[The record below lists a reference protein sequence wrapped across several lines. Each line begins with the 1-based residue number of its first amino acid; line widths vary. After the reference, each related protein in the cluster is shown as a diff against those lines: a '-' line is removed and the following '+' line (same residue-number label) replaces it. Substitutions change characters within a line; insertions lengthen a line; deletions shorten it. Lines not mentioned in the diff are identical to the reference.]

1 MALPTFINSRKNAKG
16 HSEGS
21 LWLGTIN
28 SSHEVTAYT
37 LMSRTSSLTVTPNG
51 TKTKYQDDTAAT
63 YREHEVVND
72 YNIEA
77 TFLEGGEDVRQL
89 FQASGNTLKDETW
102 VVVFLDAK
110 YNDSSGDEQ
119 QGYWVFYEVEFYR
132 TDGPWNIGSAEKGY
146 KLMGTA
152 YANTSCASVTITLPS
167 GETCFTPTATGAA
180 IGAGEFYIT
189 ADGAAS

>member
-1 MALPTFINSRKNAKG
+1 MALPTFINDRKNAKG
-16 HSEGS
+16 QREGAIF
-21 LWLGTIN
+21 LGTLN
-28 SSHEVTAYT
+28 ASHEVTAWT
-37 LMSRTSSLTVTPNG
+37 LISRTGNLTVTPNG
-51 TKTKYQDDTAAT
+51 TKTKYTDDTGAT

-77 TFLEGGEDVRQL
+77 TFLEGGEDIRQL
-89 FQASGNTLKDETW
+89 FQASGNTFKDQTYA
-102 VVVFLDAK
+102 VCFLDAK
-110 YNDSSGDEQ
+110 YNDSSGTEK

-132 TDGPWNIGSAEKGY
+132 TDGPWNIGGAEKGY

-152 YANTSCASVTITLPS
+152 YANTTCESVTITLPS

-189 ADGAAS
+189 ADGATS